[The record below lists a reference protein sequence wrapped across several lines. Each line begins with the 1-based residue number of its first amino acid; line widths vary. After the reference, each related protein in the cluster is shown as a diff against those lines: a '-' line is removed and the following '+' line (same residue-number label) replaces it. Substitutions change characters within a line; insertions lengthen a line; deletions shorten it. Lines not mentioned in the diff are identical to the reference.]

1 MSELLDIEDF
11 RMSDMFI
18 FKRGVR
24 TNAKP
29 TIVRRASV
37 NGKPPTSLMYWYGVL
52 MVGVLVGEW

>member
-1 MSELLDIEDF
+1 MDIEDF
-11 RMSDMFI
+11 RTSDMFI
-18 FKRGVR
+18 FKCGVR

-37 NGKPPTSLMYWYGVL
+37 NGMPPTSLMYGYEVL